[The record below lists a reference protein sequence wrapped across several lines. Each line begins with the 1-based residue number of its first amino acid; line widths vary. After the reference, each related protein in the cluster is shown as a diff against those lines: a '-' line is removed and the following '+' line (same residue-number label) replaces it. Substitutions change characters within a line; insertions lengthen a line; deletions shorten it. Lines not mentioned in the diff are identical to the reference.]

1 MTQFAIFATLLIV
14 VVAAFILPPLWLGL
28 RAPSLD
34 GRAFL
39 VGGSTAELFK
49 PGSEPAAW
57 PQLLLAWLQSHDW
70 MVQAPG

>member
-1 MTQFAIFATLLIV
+1 MASALHRAGVPVELHLFRHGGHG
-14 VVAAFILPPLWLGL
+14 WGLG
-28 RAPSLD
+28 
-34 GRAFL
+34 
-39 VGGSTAELFK
+39 K